1 MARKRRKRIICPN
14 CQSQLKEHM
23 NYCFNCGQENHIT
36 RVSLKMLFR
45 DFTATYFS
53 FDSKLFKSLK
63 YLLIRPSFLS
73 TEYLEGRM
81 QQYLTPVRLY
91 VFISFVFFVLVG
103 LKSSDTIDPVK
114 VSDSVKN
121 SVKEELNKEGLD
133 EVYEYKSIFSDY
145 KSMEQKVGAV
155 FGNKKEINSFIRYM
169 ESKLPILLFLLIPV
183 LGMLLFLFFYKK
195 DYYYIDHLVFAL
207 HLQSFCFVLLIVN
220 ATIDWIFGVGFEFI
234 VALLFLIYGFIAAR
248 KYYKRKILGT
258 LFRLGFVGMFH
269 LIIGL
274 FLLGTFFLILLEF
287 YKL

>member
-1 MARKRRKRIICPN
+1 MGRKRRKRIICPN

-45 DFTATYFS
+45 DFTETYFS

-63 YLLIRPSFLS
+63 YLLIRPSYLS
-73 TEYLEGRM
+73 SEYLEGRM

-91 VFISFVFFVLVG
+91 VFISFVLFVLVG
-103 LKSSDTIDPVK
+103 LKSSDTVDPLE
-114 VSDSVKN
+114 VSDTVKSSVE
-121 SVKEELNKEGLD
+121 EELKKEGM
-133 EVYEYKSIFSDY
+133 EGMYEYKSIFSSD

-169 ESKLPILLFLLIPV
+169 KSKLPILLFLLIPI

-195 DYYYIDHLVFAL
+195 EYYYIDHLVFAL

-220 ATIDWIFGVGFEFI
+220 TIIDWIFGVGFEFI

-248 KYYKRKILGT
+248 KYYKRRIMGT
-258 LFRLGFVGMFH
+258 LFRLSLVGMFH
-269 LIIGL
+269 FAIGL
-274 FLLGTFFLILLEF
+274 MLFGTFFLILLEF

>member
-14 CQSQLKEHM
+14 CKSQLKEHM

-91 VFISFVFFVLVG
+91 VFISFVFFVLFG
-103 LKSSDTIDPVK
+103 LKST
-114 VSDSVKN
+114 DSVGPIVAPDTVKS
-121 SVKEELNKEGLD
+121 SVEQELKKEGM
-133 EVYEYKSIFSDY
+133 EGMYEYKSIFSSD
-145 KSMEQKVGAV
+145 KSMEQKVSAV
-155 FGNKKEINSFIRYM
+155 FGNKKEINSFMRYM
-169 ESKLPILLFLLIPV
+169 KSKLPILLFLLIPV

-220 ATIDWIFGVGFEFI
+220 TIIDWIFGVGFEFI
-234 VALLFLIYGFIAAR
+234 VVLLFLIYGFIAAR
-248 KYYKRKILGT
+248 KYYKRKIVGT
-258 LFRLGFVGMFH
+258 LFRLGFVGLFH
-269 LIIGL
+269 LTLGFIL
-274 FLLGTFFLILLEF
+274 FATFFIILLEF